1 MSPTTSGR
9 SGSPDHPSYRAPHQC
24 PVCAEDLHVTQLG
37 CDSCG
42 TGLSGHFEHCDFC
55 ALEQSELDVLRV
67 FLASRGN
74 MKELERHLGVSYPTA
89 RARFDDLLAKL
100 GLKPTSPAGPAGP
113 AGAAGPAEPEPQ
125 DEQTRLN
132 TLQALATGELDVA
145 AARKL
150 LGT

>member
-1 MSPTTSGR
+1 MSR
-9 SGSPDHPSYRAPHQC
+9 AHPGEHGYRAPQQC
-24 PVCAEDLHVTQLG
+24 PVCADDLHVTQLG

-42 TGLSGHFEHCDFC
+42 TGISGHFQHCDYC
-55 ALEQSELDVLRV
+55 ALDQAELDVLRV
-67 FLASRGN
+67 FLVSRGN

-100 GLKPTSPAGPAGP
+100 GLRPTAATPA
-113 AGAAGPAEPEPQ
+113 PEPAKSEA

-132 TLQALATGELDVA
+132 TLQALATGALDVE

-150 LGT
+150 LGR